1 MRSSS
6 RQDVRDS
13 EPAITVSRHAI
24 QRHLLRARMAAGQ
37 ESVARQLRVA
47 VQEAVDRQ
55 DLRQIDRS
63 TFLAA
68 IYNASREPL
77 WAVLRVSGPS
87 EKPFAIVVCTVLTSA
102 MVTRSFEVHQP
113 RHAPEGRALRHVGQ
127 PA

>member
-6 RQDVRDS
+6 RQAFRDS
-13 EPAITVSRHAI
+13 EPAITVTRHAI
-24 QRHLLRARMAAGQ
+24 QRHLLRAGTGASQ
-37 ESVARQLRVA
+37 ESVARQLRAA

-55 DLRQIDRS
+55 DLRPIDRS

-68 IYNASREPL
+68 IYNTSREPL
-77 WAVLRVSGPS
+77 WAVLRVDGPS

-102 MVTRSFEVHQP
+102 MVTRSFEFKQP
-113 RHAPEGRALRHVGQ
+113 PYAPEGHALRHVGQ